1 MKKIKSLTIVFAL
14 VLFIVGCKNS
24 KDKNVLEA
32 VNTASVDTILTE
44 YEESEANVTS
54 EEVGEEKSIHDVYI
68 PKIDS
73 IISLFGEL
81 EDKGSWLETS
91 NFQNLAIAEST
102 EGNEV
107 LFYKAA
113 GYTKY
118 RLNTF
123 GEMGKME
130 ETFYLIK
137 NDIFLYTHT
146 EIRYNAPIS
155 LDSADLHEDVEKFD
169 PNKSELLIED
179 SYFRNNKI
187 VYQACQDCGGTSD
200 AEYLK
205 SVEED
210 VKAKLTAFKKLAK

>member
-1 MKKIKSLTIVFAL
+1 MHKIKSLTIVFAL
-14 VLFIVGCKNS
+14 VLFILGCKNS
-24 KDKNVLEA
+24 NDKNNLEE

-44 YEESEANVTS
+44 FEESESNVAG
-54 EEVGEEKSIHDVYI
+54 EEVGDEKSIHDVYI

-81 EDKGSWLETS
+81 EDKGSWLETG

-102 EGNEV
+102 EGNEL
-107 LFYKAA
+107 LFYKSQD
-113 GYTKY
+113 YTKY

-137 NDIFLYTHT
+137 NEIFLYTHT
-146 EIRYNAPIS
+146 EIRYNAPIG
-155 LDSADLHEDVEKFD
+155 LDSADLLEDVEKFD

-187 VYQACQDCGGTSD
+187 VYQACQDCGGTS
-200 AEYLK
+200 ATEYLK
-205 SVEED
+205 SIEED
-210 VKAKLTAFKKLAK
+210 VKAKITAFKKLAK